1 MNVALPLCRL
11 FIASVQIIH
20 TARVVNRSVVM
31 KVNVVAACKHVITN
45 GVTHLF
51 MFKQVMDLTCVTTC

>member
-1 MNVALPLCRL
+1 M
-11 FIASVQIIH
+11 SVI
-20 TARVVNRSVVM
+20 V
-31 KVNVVAACKHVITN
+31 KVNVVAACQDVITD